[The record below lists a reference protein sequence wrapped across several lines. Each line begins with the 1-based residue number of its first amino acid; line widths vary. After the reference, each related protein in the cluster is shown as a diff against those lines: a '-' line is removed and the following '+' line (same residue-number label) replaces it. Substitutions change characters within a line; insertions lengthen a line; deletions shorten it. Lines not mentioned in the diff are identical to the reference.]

1 MYLNSVLGLLLDI
14 LTFCLAA
21 FSSSCIKAGE
31 DWAGHTFLG
40 PQAAGKM
47 QGENCFCKAEL
58 DIEKHEDFH
67 SKESTSFIIIPQ
79 NLSML
84 ASVCLLVLL
93 SSVLDVLA
101 Y

>member
-1 MYLNSVLGLLLDI
+1 MGRAYLPGP
-14 LTFCLAA
+14 
-21 FSSSCIKAGE
+21 SSS
-31 DWAGHTFLG
+31 
-40 PQAAGKM
+40 
-47 QGENCFCKAEL
+47 GENAERELLCKAEL